1 MYVGDRGISKWFW
14 RLHCGERETD
24 LFRCGSHYYDPFL
37 SEREIMETEVCN
49 NELFVAVGVVPVAGS
64 KGYQVAKVE
73 CDRLPFY
80 GEKVARQVMPIVR
93 DDPEQLGRE
102 VEERIVNF
110 AKEMDLKVTIKCEV
124 TKDPK
129 LHRKED
135 CKYQTDTFFNLYVDM
150 GSTNSKWM
158 IASCNSGGHVQEIK
172 VIERAKET
180 AKLCADWGILYDKA
194 LAYTYNREDFRDWL
208 CSAVLTFVRHVQEQR
223 KEYAVNVYWAF
234 PKLVA
239 GIEASRNVDFR
250 RLSEVVTER
259 LGQYGLR
266 GRFVL
271 MPEAE
276 ALEAM
281 FRNRVLHI
289 AMASEEEI
297 ASNMAEAQAAEDH
310 NNAENARVA
319 QNRQAK
325 AAAHQRYVAAKD
337 KFDRDHSGFWGT
349 IAGWFSAEPTE
360 EYVPDYKANYQEV
373 IRDRRRALKDF
384 RTIGVNSKM
393 PFGMLFLDAGGST
406 LDYCYIAKGSKNG
419 DQITGSY
426 LAGGKKVTE
435 CLMASLKDDDFA
447 SAEDR
452 KCEFARRGTNPK
464 IVEAT
469 KAVYDVALTDLA
481 GRIGSHGQYLCVV
494 CTGLAMNNASLR
506 NLVREKLS
514 LASNQR
520 MIWSEDLVQIPDS
533 AVTKYADIGI
543 FKQIVCRLVKDGQA
557 GPAYDVIGG
566 LYFASEE
573 GGRK

>member
-1 MYVGDRGISKWFW
+1 
-14 RLHCGERETD
+14 
-24 LFRCGSHYYDPFL
+24 
-37 SEREIMETEVCN
+37 MEPEVCN
-49 NELFVAVGVVPVAGS
+49 NELLIRVGVVPVKGS
-64 KGYQVAKVE
+64 KGYQVANVE

-80 GEKVARQVMPIVR
+80 GDKVAHQVMPIVR

-135 CKYQTDTFFNLYVDM
+135 RTYQTDTFFNLYVDM
-150 GSTNSKWM
+150 GSTNSRWM
-158 IASCNSGGHVQEIK
+158 ITSCDQNGNIHEIEA
-172 VIERAKET
+172 IERAVET

-194 LAYTYNREDFRDWL
+194 LAYTYDPEDFRDWL

-223 KEYAVNVYWAF
+223 QEYAVNVYWAF

-239 GIEASRNVDFR
+239 GIEASRNIDFSH
-250 RLSEVVTER
+250 LSKVVTER

-289 AMASEEEI
+289 AMASEEEV
-297 ASNMAEAQAAEDH
+297 ASNTAEEQAAHDH
-310 NNAENARVA
+310 NKKEDAKVA

-325 AAAHQRYVAAKD
+325 AEAHERYVAAKE
-337 KFDRDHSGFWGT
+337 KYKREHSGFWGT
-349 IAGWFSAEPTE
+349 ITGWLSTEPTE
-360 EYVPDYKANYQEV
+360 EYVPDYVANYQDV
-373 IRDRRRALKDF
+373 VKDRRQALKDF
-384 RTIGVNSKM
+384 RTIGVNSRF
-393 PFGMLFLDAGGST
+393 PFGMLFLDAGGAT
-406 LDYCYIAKGSKNG
+406 LDYCYIAKGSKKG
-419 DQITGSY
+419 ERITGSY

-435 CLMASLKDDDFA
+435 WLMRSLKDDDFA

-469 KAVYDVALTDLA
+469 KAVYDSALTDLA
-481 GRIGSHGQYLCVV
+481 GTIGIHEPDLCVV
-494 CTGLAMNNASLR
+494 CTGLAMKNASLR

-514 LASNQR
+514 LAPNQR
-520 MIWSEDLVQIPDS
+520 MIWSEDLVRIPDS
-533 AVTKYADIGI
+533 AVTKYPDIVTY
-543 FKQIVCRLVKDGQA
+543 KKIVCRLVKDGQA
-557 GPAYDVIGG
+557 GPAYDIVGG
-566 LYFASEE
+566 LYFASRE